1 MLGILSNLKNTF
13 ILMLIIITT
22 GLGGYASFLRS
33 ENTALQSK
41 NVILTSSAQKQEQ
54 LIQEKNLQITE
65 IKNINKTLLT
75 TSNEQQKKIDNLNKK
90 FVTMANGESRDFG
103 KISVAK
109 PELIQ
114 KIVND
119 GTLEVLECVEI
130 ASGKPTKLPSSKN
143 KSCPEL
149 TKDIAKD
156 IK

>member
-1 MLGILSNLKNTF
+1 MIGIFANLKNTF
-13 ILMLIIITT
+13 MLMLIIITI
-22 GLGGYASFLRS
+22 GLGGYASFLQNANDHLKK
-33 ENTALQSK
+33 ENDTL
-41 NVILTSSAQKQEQ
+41 ISSVQKQEQ

-65 IKNINKTLLT
+65 IKNINKTLLI

-119 GTLEVLECVEI
+119 GTLDVLECVEI
-130 ASGKPTKLPSSKN
+130 ASGKPATSKN

-149 TKDIAKD
+149 TKDIE
-156 IK
+156 

>member
-22 GLGGYASFLRS
+22 GLGGYASFLRNANDHLKK
-33 ENTALQSK
+33 ENDTL
-41 NVILTSSAQKQEQ
+41 ISSVQKQEK
-54 LIQEKNLQITE
+54 LIQEKNLQISE
-65 IKNINKTLLT
+65 IKNINKRLLT

-109 PELIQ
+109 PKLIQ

-130 ASGKPTKLPSSKN
+130 ASGKTVTSKN